1 MDFNNRTISGA
12 SNSSDRLKK
21 AIERNRAK
29 VAKRTNQTSMFAG
42 NNRSRPAVAK
52 VATTSGDQSLSER
65 LARLKQKR
73 AQIQNNRLSGAPG
86 SISQTTVQRNNPT
99 SASKIE
105 ILKARRQKLQGLKK
119 SAITEKTSGATG
131 FSEKMAEKNF
141 SFFNRIFST
150 AIKALLAKTIR
161 TAIWMLNVFFLGIV
175 IFGNRGVVDYVG
187 RHGVLEEKNNHL
199 KYLAKENE
207 DIKFQIYRLQNDKTY
222 QRQIIRDYLG
232 YIAKD
237 EYLVIFAENQVD
249 NP

>member
-1 MDFNNRTISGA
+1 MLGANNS
-12 SNSSDRLKK
+12 
-21 AIERNRAK
+21 
-29 VAKRTNQTSMFAG
+29 
-42 NNRSRPAVAK
+42 SRPAVAK
-52 VATTSGDQSLSER
+52 VTSANGDQSLSER

-73 AQIQNNRLSGAPG
+73 ANIQNNRLG
-86 SISQTTVQRNNPT
+86 SAKSSLAQGSTQRNNPT

-105 ILKARRQKLQGLKK
+105 ILKARRQNLHGVKK
-119 SAITEKTSGATG
+119 SSIAEKTSGAAG

-161 TAIWMLNVFFLGIV
+161 TAIWMLNIFFLGIV
-175 IFGNRGVVDYVG
+175 IFGNRGVVDYVS

-199 KYLAKENE
+199 KYLARENE

-232 YIAKD
+232 YIAQD
-237 EYLVIFAENQVD
+237 EYLAIFAENRAD